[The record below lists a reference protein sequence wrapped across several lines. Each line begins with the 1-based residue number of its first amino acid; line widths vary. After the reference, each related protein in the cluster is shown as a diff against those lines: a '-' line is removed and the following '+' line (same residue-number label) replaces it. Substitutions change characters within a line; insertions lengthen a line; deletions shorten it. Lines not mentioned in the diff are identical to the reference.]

1 MSEDRP
7 LTEFVPD
14 EDSADDDGDEATKNE
29 DDDDTAADTAV
40 DDAADPPADS
50 DAEPATPTYRW
61 QPDGATCADCGATTE
76 RQWRDDDAFVCADCK
91 SW

>member
-14 EDSADDDGDEATKNE
+14 EDTVEGEDTNADEA
-29 DDDDTAADTAV
+29 DA
-40 DDAADPPADS
+40 DDAADSPADS

-61 QPDGATCADCGATTE
+61 RPDGATCADCGATTE

>member
-7 LTEFVPD
+7 LTEFVAD
-14 EDSADDDGDEATKNE
+14 EDSAEGDDTGADEA
-29 DDDDTAADTAV
+29 DA
-40 DDAADPPADS
+40 DDAADSPADS

-61 QPDGATCADCGATTE
+61 RPDGATCADCGATTE